1 MARSPFG
8 QRSILDYLPDPLQQ
22 QPFQQPASTIAGA
35 LSNSNTATRNDP
47 QQGTPWMQDTAD
59 PWGAFNNTPQM
70 NDNTPQLG
78 GGNQAGDLWGGF
90 NATPQM
96 NDGTTQLGGT
106 PTQQAASTIAGAL
119 PGQSAVAASGGVLA
133 NPAGYRLPQG
143 WQAEGNK
150 YSFNVPPTKPGD
162 PGNMLYQMGY
172 DPTRDGAKIPSAQGN
187 RKEFDVVYAYM
198 NEVAKANGIPDIAQ
212 APPDLAAWAIN
223 YAVGRLKTDTINAQG
238 QAGWANSAFAGF
250 DRQAAQT
257 ATPGQVPVAGQVG
270 TAANSTAAGVTP
282 PATTTTPGATPPAA
296 TTAPVTSVNPVTG
309 QTVTAT
315 GDSGNNQR
323 NMALISDSDF
333 ALNQMME
340 KIGLA
345 PGSNNAFANAIRNT
359 LKPQLGRY
367 MQLQG
372 LGDGQANYIDN
383 AQNSLN
389 DFSNR
394 VNGGAGLFE
403 GLNQFANQQKQ
414 AAFTPG
420 SKFMS
425 SDNPTQMAALSQL
438 TALGTAGMNPL
449 MQAAW
454 KQYFDNASYA
464 SQSYDY
470 GQLGPNN
477 NNRSAADWL
486 RNSQWADLLR

>member
-1 MARSPFG
+1 MAKSPFG
-8 QRSILDYLPDPLQQ
+8 VRSILDYLPDPYQ
-22 QPFQQPASTIAGA
+22 QPFQQPASQIAGA
-35 LSNSNTATRNDP
+35 LANSNTAARNDP
-47 QQGTPWMQDTAD
+47 QPTSPWMTDTVD
-59 PWGAFNNTPQM
+59 PWGAYSAGNRM
-70 NDNTPQLG
+70 EDGTPQLG
-78 GGNQAGDLWGGF
+78 GGNQVADPWG
-90 NATPQM
+90 TYSPKPQM

-106 PTQQAASTIAGAL
+106 PADQAASTIAGAL
-119 PGQSAVAASGGVLA
+119 PGQPAVANGGGVLA

-150 YSFNVPPTKPGD
+150 YAFNVPPTKPGD
-162 PGNMLYQMGY
+162 PGNMLYQLGY
-172 DPTRDGAKIPSAQGN
+172 DPARDGFKVPSAQGN

-198 NEVAKANGIPDIAQ
+198 NEVAKANGYGDIAQ
-212 APPDLAAWAIN
+212 APPDLGAWAIN

-250 DRQAAQT
+250 DRQAAQAAAP
-257 ATPGQVPVAGQVG
+257 ATPGATTPP
-270 TAANSTAAGVTP
+270 AAGTQTPGTQP
-282 PATTTTPGATPPAA
+282 PATTSTTTTPPTTTPAG
-296 TTAPVTSVNPVTG
+296 TTTPVTAVNPLTG
-309 QTVTAT
+309 ETITAT

-323 NMALISDSDF
+323 NMALISNSDF

-340 KIGLA
+340 EIGLA

-359 LKPQLGRY
+359 LKPQLARY

-372 LGDGQANYIDN
+372 LGDGQPNYIDN
-383 AQNSLN
+383 AQNSLQ
-389 DFSNR
+389 DFTNR

-403 GLNQFANQQKQ
+403 GLNQFANQQKA
-414 AAFTPG
+414 AAFAPG
-420 SKFMS
+420 SKFMN
-425 SDNPTQMAALSQL
+425 SDNETQMAALSQL

-454 KQYFDNASYA
+454 KQYFDNAAYA

-477 NNRSAADWL
+477 SNRSAADWL